1 MYKEI
6 LSAMLKP
13 ANLRIIASS
22 MDSEST
28 KRYLSNLGV
37 LSIRERE
44 LQGIERLVR
53 HFIDE
58 RVALNHFYI
67 GYSMPKISKEFDL
80 LAFDKKQRV
89 VNIEL
94 KSQADYDQEKIKK
107 QLVNNKYYL
116 SQVAKEVKSFTYNSD
131 SDIIYTLTEK
141 DELVITDISSTH
153 LFLTSAF
160 YQMMATFDS
169 VDIGNLD
176 NLFKVNLYLV
186 SPFRE
191 THDFIVGKYLLTQ
204 QQQVLQND
212 ILTINKS
219 GFYVVNVPSGNGKSR
234 MLYDTVKKLSQSNTV
249 LIVHV
254 GKLNAAQSSL
264 RRNYNWKIIPIRQFM
279 KKIKSKKLQKFD
291 YIFIDEAQNL
301 SIKDMNT
308 LVNYFEIRP
317 TIVFL
322 IGIASL
328 NTKNIIDSDYKFLTI
343 G

>member
-1 MYKEI
+1 MRSYDE
-6 LSAMLKP
+6 LNYP
-13 ANLRIIASS
+13 VENTLRI
-22 MDSEST
+22 E
-28 KRYLSNLGV
+28 RYLNDLGV
-37 LSIRERE
+37 LQIRERE
-44 LQGIERLVR
+44 LEGIERLVR
-53 HFIDE
+53 HFMDE
-58 RVALNHFYI
+58 QVALNHFYI

-131 SDIIYTLTEK
+131 SDIIYTLTET
-141 DELVITDISSTH
+141 DELSITNISSTH

-160 YQMMATFDS
+160 YRIIATFDS
-169 VDIGNLD
+169 ADIGNLD

-191 THDFIVGKYLLTQ
+191 THDFLAGNYLLTQ
-204 QQQVLQND
+204 QQQALQNNM
-212 ILTINKS
+212 LTINKS
-219 GFYVVNVPSGNGKSR
+219 GFYVVNVPSGNAKSL
-234 MLYDTVKKLSQSNTV
+234 MLYDTVKKINRKNTV

-264 RRNYNWKIIPIRQFM
+264 RRNYDWKIIPIRQFM

-291 YIFIDEAQNL
+291 FIFIDEVQNL

-308 LVNYFEIRP
+308 LVNYFEMRP
-317 TIVFL
+317 TILFL
-322 IGIASL
+322 IGMASL
-328 NTKNIIDSDYKFLTI
+328 NNKKIIDSDYKFSTI